1 MITKL
6 AILILVV
13 MLGASI
19 IGNVLLYQQNGHL
32 MSLLDR
38 TARENMIL
46 DDALSESGPNAGS
59 IDPTNIQKEP
69 QPDAKPQNDQ
79 RPDDNPPDPRPADSG
94 QSIAAA
100 AVRPLIIR
108 DGFFERTQYE
118 GTIMD
123 ILVSIRE
130 NGDGLVLVNTEI
142 PTGVDFQESAKA
154 AVNVAQDYMDADLS
168 DKDIVFSISIDAD
181 KSALQTVDGYSAGA
195 AMTVLLVSEL
205 WGMPIRNDV
214 VITGS
219 IMPDGNIGTVGGIHE
234 KAKAAGMHGAAMFLV
249 PPNQNWTQVE
259 SCEESRTGNFI
270 YKTCTLEK
278 KPLSPMTE
286 ERFGMR
292 TIEVADIDDAMRYF
306 HTG

>member
-13 MLGASI
+13 ILGASI

-32 MSLLDR
+32 MSLLDKM
-38 TARENMIL
+38 ARENMRL
-46 DDALSESGPNAGS
+46 DDALSESGRNASS
-59 IDPTNIQKEP
+59 IEPTNIQKEL
-69 QPDAKPQNDQ
+69 QLDVKPQKDQ
-79 RPDDNPPDPRPADSG
+79 RTDDSPSDHAPVDSG

-100 AVRPLIIR
+100 AVKPLIIR

-154 AVNVAQDYMDADLS
+154 AVRVTQDYLDADLS
-168 DKDIVFSISIDAD
+168 GKDIVFSISIDAN
-181 KSALQTVDGYSAGA
+181 KSDLQTVDGHSAGA

-205 WGMPIRNDV
+205 QGMSIRNDV

-219 IMPDGNIGTVGGIHE
+219 IMPDGTIGTVGGIHE
-234 KAKAAGMHGAAMFLV
+234 KAKAAGRHGAVVFLV
-249 PPNQNWTQVE
+249 PPNQNETHIE
-259 SCEESRTGNFI
+259 SCEESGTGNFI
-270 YKTCTLEK
+270 YRTCTLEK
-278 KPLSPMTE
+278 KPLSPITE
-286 ERFGMR
+286 ERFGMK
-292 TIEVADIDDAMRYF
+292 TVEVAGIDDAIRYF
-306 HTG
+306 QTR